1 MTVKNKVIAGFL
13 LALFAIFSVPQTAKA
28 LDIPLLTWERG
39 KEQNI
44 IMGGQTQAAHWNLT
58 LVGPTVKPLPF
69 TTSIPNAKGFI
80 VYSVTLPLDLTLGA
94 YSIQASATGNPT
106 TIVAGVRITERN
118 YYSISQIPTDLRLLV
133 ILYSILISSFSVI
146 RGRKYRKLSFK
157 RDLHEVGVDPF
168 EEAMRD
174 ESESKV
180 KTRVLDWVEPLYR
193 FRQRR
198 ISSLGVSFMKFIE
211 MKDGEALHKLSPN
224 AWAFSPFVGLLLGI
238 FTALKIQG
246 HSVIPLIPIWTL
258 LLLAVLGSL
267 DAIFGISAAIGFA
280 AIQIGF
286 GDINSI
292 RSVLILAAF
301 TFLWY
306 GPSLLA
312 SMYLLTLPR
321 DIESITRISNR
332 IRLVIVNLFSALLG
346 AIAVII
352 SAILTDSLVINQQ
365 GSKLARYPL
374 AVIVFLVILIK
385 NFVEWLIEKNRTT
398 KSLVIESKIE
408 ELELARAISP
418 GFAFTFSLLILG
430 LIYVWTQAWTPTLI
444 GTSLIGA
451 PLFLLFMVFP
461 EFASKRIPKVERNVI
476 VEIAV
481 VGILTA
487 ITYLLIQLLPM
498 GVIQK
503 SKTFILLGVI
513 PVLLH
518 AIYSVLIASS
528 ERVTDWDSE
537 FEKDGETA

>member
-1 MTVKNKVIAGFL
+1 MTVKNKMLSGFL
-13 LALFAIFSVPQTAKA
+13 IALFLIFSSPLKASA

-44 IMGGQTQAAHWNLT
+44 ILGGQTQAAHWNLT
-58 LVGPTVKPLPF
+58 LVGSNSKPLRF
-69 TTSIPNAKGFI
+69 SASIPNAKGFI

-94 YSIQASATGNPT
+94 YSIQASAPGNASS
-106 TIVAGVRITERN
+106 IVAGVRVTDRN

-133 ILYSILISSFSVI
+133 ILYAILISSFSVI

-157 RDLHEVGVDPF
+157 RDLHRIGLDPF
-168 EEAMRD
+168 EEAITED
-174 ESESKV
+174 LDVSSKG
-180 KTRVLDWVEPLYR
+180 RVLDWVEPLYR

-198 ISSLGVSFMKFIE
+198 ISSLDASFMKFIA

-224 AWAFSPFVGLLLGI
+224 AWAFSPFIGILLGV

-246 HSVIPLIPIWTL
+246 HSAIPVIPIWTL
-258 LLLAVLGSL
+258 ILLAVLGSF
-267 DAIFGISAAIGFA
+267 DAIFGMAASIGFA

-292 RSVLILAAF
+292 RSLLILIAF

-306 GPSLLA
+306 GPSMLA
-312 SMYLLTLPR
+312 SMYLLTLPK
-321 DIESITRISNR
+321 DFSSFAKLSNR
-332 IRLVIVNLFSALLG
+332 IRLLITYSTSALLG
-346 AIAVII
+346 SITVIL

-365 GSKLARYPL
+365 GSKIARFPL
-374 AVIVFLVILIK
+374 AIMVLVSVLIK
-385 NFVEWLIEKNRTT
+385 NFVEWFIERNRQS
-398 KSLVIESKIE
+398 KSMAIESKIE

-418 GFAFTFSLLILG
+418 GFAFTFTVLILG
-430 LIYVWTQAWTPTLI
+430 LIYVWTQSWSPTLI
-444 GTSLIGA
+444 GTALIGA
-451 PLFLLFMVFP
+451 PLFLLFMAFP

-476 VEIAV
+476 LEVLV
-481 VGILTA
+481 VGILTT

-528 ERVTDWDSE
+528 ERVEEWESDL
-537 FEKDGETA
+537 EKEGDTA